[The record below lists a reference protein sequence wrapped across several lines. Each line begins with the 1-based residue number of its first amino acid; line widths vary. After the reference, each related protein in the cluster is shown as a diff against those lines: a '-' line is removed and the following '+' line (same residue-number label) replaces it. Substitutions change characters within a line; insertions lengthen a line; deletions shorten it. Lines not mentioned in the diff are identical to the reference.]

1 MLFTKPGFN
10 AFNEFDLAANLEA
23 QLSRLKAEVNSSI
36 KAGNSS
42 KIPIIAEKY
51 KIQPLVLDSQNLTVE
66 TTTAQIPAE
75 YFPNTFFVREGKSYP
90 KDILIFHLPFS
101 GDHNLLRCVPSQR
114 ILWAEKIALQGNII
128 LFEVIKFSDD
138 VNEIRKKRDEVV
150 NFLIKQ
156 ANNVNRQIEQYNEAI
171 NQAVMETEART
182 RSQLSKDEE
191 FLAQLGTPVKTGSIK
206 NSSDDENSQKSTSRV
221 IENKSMTF
229 DVLICYAS
237 EDKRYVVQLAKALEE
252 SEITVWYDAYQLGWG
267 DDLRPQIDN
276 GLKNSRYGV
285 VVFSKSF
292 LSKKKWTEYELNGL
306 FSKEEMGKKV
316 ILPIWH
322 NIDSKDVA
330 EYSPAFTNRIAK
342 RSNDIPSMVRELKR
356 LLK

>member
-10 AFNEFDLAANLEA
+10 AFNEFDLGANLEA

-191 FLAQLGTPVKTGSIK
+191 FLAQLGT
-206 NSSDDENSQKSTSRV
+206 
-221 IENKSMTF
+221 
-229 DVLICYAS
+229 
-237 EDKRYVVQLAKALEE
+237 
-252 SEITVWYDAYQLGWG
+252 
-267 DDLRPQIDN
+267 
-276 GLKNSRYGV
+276 
-285 VVFSKSF
+285 
-292 LSKKKWTEYELNGL
+292 
-306 FSKEEMGKKV
+306 
-316 ILPIWH
+316 
-322 NIDSKDVA
+322 
-330 EYSPAFTNRIAK
+330 
-342 RSNDIPSMVRELKR
+342 
-356 LLK
+356 